1 MQCNVSRPEQI
12 IRISA
17 GVAIV
22 VAGVM
27 FHSWWG
33 IIGLIPLVTG
43 AVRWCPINQALGM
56 HPDCKS

>member
-12 IRISA
+12 IRVST

-33 IIGLIPLVTG
+33 IVGLIPLATG
-43 AVRWCPINQALGM
+43 LVRWCPIYQALGLR
-56 HPDCKS
+56 PGAKG